1 MIRVA
6 PIHLVVATL
15 LATLAHGVL
24 LVSISLKSRLEAEPE
39 PKSTIYLEL
48 ATLSG
53 TFGEFELSA
62 PATNDESLPTPD
74 RADHAEAS
82 SDPVEFPDGPPLD
95 DAFANDAPPPM
106 PLPPSPPIQVD
117 ETRPIPTPVAVVET
131 VLPVEVLPVET
142 VLPVEAVSPVEA
154 VPPAEAEVL
163 LAPETT
169 PDVSDMPVPKF
180 EVSEPPPAAVP
191 KSGPVSTAA
200 EQAPVAEPTSQ
211 PITSAPAFI
220 SSDAAQTPAR
230 AGATT
235 KYIGDLYQRL
245 NRAARR
251 DYPWKSIERREE
263 GVVPLRLTVLAGGE
277 LESVEVVDRSQA
289 PERLIDAAVRAVQR
303 SAPFP
308 SFPSEMGSDSE
319 TFDVRIIYKL

>member
-39 PKSTIYLEL
+39 PESTIYLEL

-62 PATNDESLPTPD
+62 PATNDESRPTPD

-82 SDPVEFPDGPPLD
+82 SDPVEFPDGPLLD
-95 DAFANDAPPPM
+95 DAFANDASPPM
-106 PLPPSPPIQVD
+106 PAAVESADTGRLKRDRYPH
-117 ETRPIPTPVAVVET
+117 RVAV
-131 VLPVEVLPVET
+131 VET
-142 VLPVEAVSPVEA
+142 VLPVEAVSPVEV
-154 VPPAEAEVL
+154 VPPAEAEVP

-169 PDVSDMPVPKF
+169 PDVSDMPVLKF
-180 EVSEPPPAAVP
+180 QVSEPPPAAVP

-211 PITSAPAFI
+211 PITSTPAFI

-235 KYIGDLYQRL
+235 KYIGDLYPEAQSSRTTRL
-245 NRAARR
+245 
-251 DYPWKSIERREE
+251 SME
-263 GVVPLRLTVLAGGE
+263 
-277 LESVEVVDRSQA
+277 VDRATRRRCGASPA
-289 PERLIDAAVRAVQR
+289 NRPCRRRIGIGR
-303 SAPFP
+303 SRR
-308 SFPSEMGSDSE
+308 S
-319 TFDVRIIYKL
+319 

>member
-6 PIHLVVATL
+6 PIHLVVAAL

-39 PKSTIYLEL
+39 PESTIYLEL

-53 TFGEFELSA
+53 TFGEFEPSA
-62 PATNDESLPTPD
+62 PAANDESLPTPD

-82 SDPVEFPDGPPLD
+82 SDPVEFPDRPPLD
-95 DAFANDAPPPM
+95 DVFANDAPPPM
-106 PLPPSPPIQVD
+106 PLPPSPPIRVD

-131 VLPVEVLPVET
+131 VLPVE
-142 VLPVEAVSPVEA
+142 A
-154 VPPAEAEVL
+154 VPPAEEEL
-163 LAPETT
+163 PLAPETT
-169 PDVSDMPVPKF
+169 PDVPDMPVLKF
-180 EVSEPPPAAVP
+180 QVSEPPPAAVP
-191 KSGPVSTAA
+191 KPGPVSTAA

-211 PITSAPAFI
+211 PTTSTPAFI
-220 SSDAAQTPAR
+220 SSDTAQTPAR

-319 TFDVRIIYKL
+319 TFDVRIIYEL

>member
-39 PKSTIYLEL
+39 PESTIYLEL

-62 PATNDESLPTPD
+62 PATNDESRPTPD

-95 DAFANDAPPPM
+95 DAFANDASPPM
-106 PLPPSPPIQVD
+106 PLPSSPPIQVD

-131 VLPVEVLPVET
+131 VLPVE
-142 VLPVEAVSPVEA
+142 AVSPVEV
-154 VPPAEAEVL
+154 VPPAEAEVP

-169 PDVSDMPVPKF
+169 PDVSDMPVLKF
-180 EVSEPPPAAVP
+180 QVSEPPPAAVP

-211 PITSAPAFI
+211 PITSTPAFI

-319 TFDVRIIYKL
+319 TFDVRIIYEL